1 MILTSNGHDWDIVA
15 KLVSK
20 NPHYNPRRRENLKK
34 IIELV
39 ITITIVI
46 IYDYMAI
53 IIVNNLSII
62 GIIDVIFN
70 GRFIEDSCLRD
81 MLSDGK
87 G

>member
-20 NPHYNPRRRENLKK
+20 NPHYNPRRGENLYKNH
-34 IIELV
+34 LSRHN
-39 ITITIVI
+39 
-46 IYDYMAI
+46 YYNCNYLQFHGHF
-53 IIVNNLSII
+53 VNNINII

-70 GRFIEDSCLRD
+70 ARFIEDSCLRD
-81 MLSDGK
+81 MLSDEK